1 MHFIVETDA
10 LSIMAGNPAE
20 VGASMGGGLLGRAV
34 DTATA
39 AAQALDPREPDDFQV
54 PNLDGKTAIVTGGNS
69 GVHAAEQCAAW
80 QVLW

>member
-1 MHFIVETDA
+1 
-10 LSIMAGNPAE
+10 
-20 VGASMGGGLLGRAV
+20 MGGGLLGRAV

-69 GVHAAEQCAAW
+69 GVHAAEQPAAR
-80 QVLW
+80 QVFR